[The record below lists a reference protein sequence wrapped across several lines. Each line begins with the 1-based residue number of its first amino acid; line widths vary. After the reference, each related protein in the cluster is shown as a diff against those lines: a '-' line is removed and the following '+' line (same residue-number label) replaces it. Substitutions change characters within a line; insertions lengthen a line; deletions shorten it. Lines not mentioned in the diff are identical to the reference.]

1 MDWSE
6 VPDKAARFENMV
18 ASHLLKFVQYLY
30 EYEGYRVDL
39 TFLRNVDKK
48 EVDFLVTVDNKPWE
62 PRIIKSSISHL
73 IFTSSS
79 AASQSRKQRL
89 PCGKIGCASSIFKNH
104 KQSSAVGQLQLRF
117 RSIGRD

>member
-6 VPDKAARFENMV
+6 VPDKVARFEDMV

-89 PCGKIGCASSIFKNH
+89 PWVKLSCDSSIKSVPSNPP
-104 KQSSAVGQLQLRF
+104 
-117 RSIGRD
+117 